1 MNQPTE
7 STVVVVDDDE
17 AVRDSLTALIETEGW
32 QVKAFP
38 SGEALLAGL
47 DASGVVCLVVDVRMP
62 GIDGLEL
69 QKRLRERGI
78 DTPVVIV
85 TGHGDI
91 PLAVK
96 AMKDGA
102 FDFIEKPFDNA
113 IILDCVRRA
122 ARERERATE
131 KKQYIVET
139 TARIERLTPRER
151 EVLELLVTG
160 YANKQIAHL
169 LNISARTVEI
179 HRARVMEKMDARNL
193 SHLVRLALAAGVVPK
208 SP

>member
-17 AVRDSLTALIETEGW
+17 AVRDSLSALLEADGW
-32 QVKAFP
+32 RVRAFP
-38 SGEALLAGL
+38 SGDALLAGL
-47 DASGVVCLVVDVRMP
+47 DASGVGCLVVDVRMP

-91 PLAVK
+91 PLAVT
-96 AMKDGA
+96 AMKNGA
-102 FDFIEKPFDNA
+102 FDFIEKPFDNTV
-113 IILDCVRRA
+113 ILDCVRRA
-122 ARERERATE
+122 VHERQGATE
-131 KKQYIVET
+131 QKQHIAEVG
-139 TARIERLTPRER
+139 ARIGRLTPRER
-151 EVLELLVTG
+151 EVLDLLVTG
-160 YANKQIAHL
+160 YANKQIAHQL
-169 LNISARTVEI
+169 DISARTVEI

-208 SP
+208 SL

>member
-1 MNQPTE
+1 MNQSTE
-7 STVVVVDDDE
+7 STVIIVDDDE
-17 AVRDSLTALIETEGW
+17 AVRDSLAALIEADGW

-38 SGEALLAGL
+38 SGDALLAGL
-47 DASGVVCLVVDVRMP
+47 DVSDVACLVVDVRMP

-69 QKRLRERGI
+69 QKRLRERGV
-78 DTPVVIV
+78 DAPVVIV

-96 AMKDGA
+96 AMKNGA
-102 FDFIEKPFDNA
+102 FDFIEKPYDNA
-113 IILDCVRRA
+113 VILDCVRRA
-122 ARERERATE
+122 VHKRRGMAEQ
-131 KKQYIVET
+131 KQHLAET
-139 TARIERLTPRER
+139 MARIERLTPRER

-160 YANKQIAHL
+160 YANKQIAHQL
-169 LNISARTVEI
+169 DISARTVEI

>member
-1 MNQPTE
+1 MNQPIE

-17 AVRDSLTALIETEGW
+17 AVRDSLSVLLEADGW
-32 QVKAFP
+32 RVKTFP
-38 SGEALLAGL
+38 SGDALLATL
-47 DASGVVCLVVDVRMP
+47 DASEVSCLVVDVRMP

-78 DTPVVIV
+78 DAPVVIV

-91 PLAVK
+91 PLAVMAIK
-96 AMKDGA
+96 NGA
-102 FDFIEKPFDNA
+102 FDFIEKPFDNTV
-113 IILDCVRRA
+113 ILDCVRRA
-122 ARERERATE
+122 VHERRGAVAQ
-131 KKQYIVET
+131 KQHIAET

-160 YANKQIAHL
+160 YANKQIAHQL
-169 LNISARTVEI
+169 SISARTVEI

>member
-7 STVVVVDDDE
+7 STIVVVDDDE
-17 AVRDSLTALIETEGW
+17 AVRDSLTALLESDGW
-32 QVKAFP
+32 HVKAFP
-38 SGEALLAGL
+38 SGDALLAGL
-47 DASGVVCLVVDVRMP
+47 DVSGVDCLVVDVRMP

-96 AMKDGA
+96 AMKNGA

-113 IILDCVRRA
+113 VILDCVRRA
-122 ARERERATE
+122 ALERRGVTE
-131 KKQYIVET
+131 QKQHTAEAG
-139 TARIERLTPRER
+139 ARIERLTPRER
-151 EVLELLVTG
+151 EVLDLLVTG
-160 YANKQIAHL
+160 FANKQIAYQ

-179 HRARVMEKMDARNL
+179 HRARVMEKMDARSL
-193 SHLVRLALAAGVVPK
+193 SHLVRLALSAGVVPK
-208 SP
+208 SL